1 MLHPDIQRQIHHLQ
15 VRKACQIRPV
25 SAGNGTVLP
34 DRFYLDISYCGLTM
48 RWQVGQLFNRLTSPP
63 SPATQVIFQQI
74 NVQWVPDFV
83 FNHPAFHPLNTT
95 SHGVDQL
102 RTAIANFDI
111 DNPKHLDHVIDLLLA
126 SYSQFQLAQLHAT
139 PWAAVCMKPELQ
151 AIANHQGSRLA
162 YVPGGAAGGDQV
174 RLAVPLTMVDLA
186 QLQPFICNTWALEYE
201 YEQVTVD
208 SLCEQLQL
216 IIVHTLNRGQTT
228 LGIPELQLEVPRA
241 LETFL
246 GVWWLQTDTITG

>member
-25 SAGNGTVLP
+25 AAGNGTVLP

-48 RWQVGQLFNRLTSPP
+48 RWQVCTAAHYTISTTHLN
-63 SPATQVIFQQI
+63 QVIFQQI

-95 SHGVDQL
+95 SHGIDQL
-102 RTAIANFDI
+102 RAAIADFDI
-111 DNPKHLDHVIDLLLA
+111 DNPRHLDHVVELLLA
-126 SYSQFQLAQLHAT
+126 SYSQFQLAQLHAVQ
-139 PWAAVCMKPELQ
+139 WAAACMQRELQ
-151 AIANHQGSRLA
+151 AIANVAHARLA
-162 YVPGGAAGGDQV
+162 FVPGGGSGGDQV

-186 QLQPFICNTWALEYE
+186 QLQPFVCNTWALEYE

-216 IIVHTLNRGQTT
+216 IVVYTLHRGQTAP
-228 LGIPELQLEVPRA
+228 GVPDLQLEVPRA

-246 GVWWLQTDTITG
+246 GGCCACA